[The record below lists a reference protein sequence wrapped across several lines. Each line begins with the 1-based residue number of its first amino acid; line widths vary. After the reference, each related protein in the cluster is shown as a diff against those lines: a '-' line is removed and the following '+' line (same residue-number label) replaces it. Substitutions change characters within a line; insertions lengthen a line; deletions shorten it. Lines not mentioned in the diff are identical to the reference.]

1 MMPVKDTLEK
11 LIPTVSPSTPQTP
24 GASKPESG
32 GLRSDAVSLEVL
44 VKVHGSRVTEV
55 VRDVTPHTE
64 PFEEQTS
71 TMIVFPQGGVLKMS
85 TAVNVGQMLV
95 VTNLKS
101 GQDAICRV
109 VKVRAYGATQSYV
122 EVEFTH
128 RQVGY
133 WGVQFPSDVVEAPK
147 KPAPVP
153 VPRAPI
159 APSAAFE
166 APAPH
171 PQPAPPINPVN
182 ATPVPARPV
191 DAAKVPSPFV
201 GLGAQEDVQL
211 SATPTKAARS
221 VSAAPAPPVDLDFKP
236 RVVEA
241 PKQAQVI
248 LPLPAPSVDELRGDA
263 QPAAPEPVD
272 TEEPVL
278 VFEDSPAVES
288 SLPATPAPA
297 FRAFGTSTNLG
308 GIANP
313 AGTRPLAR
321 EIFGA
326 PSESEKAAPQGEDS
340 RNLILSA
347 VAVVLLAVVGAG
359 GYFYLHHHNATP
371 TAEIAPPASQPEIAP
386 SPAPSIASPVGV
398 NSTKPAP
405 ARSAT
410 VAASSPAAPVRE
422 GTAADTK
429 QPARNEA
436 SAPAASPVVS
446 PATPTVAS
454 AGAEQHH
461 ASGNVP
467 SLFGALNAHPVASHS
482 SAEEGEAPAVP
493 VGQAESLPAISQPA
507 AGLPAP
513 APPVSTNKPPRLI
526 SSVLPVYPDFAR
538 QRGIEGNVVI
548 QATIEANGAVGA
560 TKIISGPQSLR
571 ESALHALRQWKYEP
585 GKVDGQNAAADVTV
599 TLHFSGK

>member
-1 MMPVKDTLEK
+1 MPVKDTLEK
-11 LIPTVSPSTPQTP
+11 LIPAVSPSTSQTA

-44 VKVHGSRVTEV
+44 VKVHGSRVTEA

-85 TAVNVGQMLV
+85 TAVSVGQMLV

-133 WGVQFPSDVVEAPK
+133 WGVQFPSDVVESPK
-147 KPAPVP
+147 KPAPVSA
-153 VPRAPI
+153 PRAPI

-166 APAPH
+166 PPASHAQTAPPVSAVNTTPAPAR
-171 PQPAPPINPVN
+171 ANE
-182 ATPVPARPV
+182 
-191 DAAKVPSPFV
+191 AAKPPSPFV

-211 SATPTKAARS
+211 PATPTTARPGPAA
-221 VSAAPAPPVDLDFKP
+221 PVDLDFKP
-236 RVVEA
+236 RPVEL
-241 PKQAQVI
+241 PKPAAVI
-248 LPLPAPSVDELRGDA
+248 SPLPSPSVEELRGDA
-263 QPAAPEPVD
+263 QPAAPKPID
-272 TEEPVL
+272 MEEPVL
-278 VFEDSPAVES
+278 ELEDSADVES
-288 SLPATPAPA
+288 SSVASTPAPA

-326 PSESEKAAPQGEDS
+326 PSKSENAAPQGEGS
-340 RNLILSA
+340 HKLILSA
-347 VAVVLLAVVGAG
+347 VAVALLAVVGAG
-359 GYFYLHHHNATP
+359 GYFFLHHHSVTP
-371 TAEIAPPASQPEIAP
+371 AAEVAPPARQQEVAP
-386 SPAPSIASPVGV
+386 SPAPSAAPPVAANV
-398 NSTKPAP
+398 TKPAP
-405 ARSAT
+405 TRSAA
-410 VAASSPAAPVRE
+410 VAAGAPVAPGHE
-422 GTAADTK
+422 EAAGDTK
-429 QPARNEA
+429 QPARNDA
-436 SAPAASPVVS
+436 PAPTGSPAASP
-446 PATPTVAS
+446 ATSNVAS
-454 AGAEQHH
+454 AGAEQRH

-482 SAEEGEAPAVP
+482 AAEEGEAPAVP
-493 VGQAESLPAISQPA
+493 TAPAESIPVISQPA

-548 QATIEANGAVGA
+548 QATIEANGTVGA
-560 TKIISGPQSLR
+560 TKILSGPQSLR
-571 ESALHALRQWKYEP
+571 QSALHALRQWKYEP
-585 GKVDGQNAAADVTV
+585 AKIDGQNASADVTV